1 MIKSFDYKQ
10 FGDFKNLS
18 KEDALKI
25 KEWIK
30 KYREVKNLN
39 LLDEKIILIT
49 GDNNSLKTSLAQ
61 YICNYYKLSARM
73 LNIQDIKINKD
84 IKEFILQISNN
95 KNILSMI
102 YHKTDELGIIID
114 DFDTLL
120 NNNDK
125 SVITDFLTL
134 FNTKKKVISPDFR
147 LMYPI
152 IVVCQELGD
161 KKINDLKKIA
171 CHIHLDKLGEND
183 CKFYFEKILEKNKI
197 SLSENQKTMIL
208 KSVDRDLRKYNYIL
222 DDILLISNGKITDDN
237 VRLVIDT
244 FSNKSGEEK
253 INNNLEMIF
262 NNNLSVRQN
271 IDMYFCD
278 KFLFSFLIHENYPYN
293 VGNSKV
299 NNYDKIKFI
308 SEVSDDLAVNDMVQ
322 NLIFEKQLWDLNIN
336 SALLTNV
343 NTNFR
348 HREMLKK
355 NKNPAF
361 KFSKRKYTT
370 LLNKVSLY
378 FTNRKVINQILHKYG
393 NSNSD
398 AFYLSEFICDC
409 LRMVDKKN
417 LEEEMN
423 EYVIP
428 IIKKLELTGNDI
440 DMLLR
445 LNKLEEDDIKKIYTT
460 KYKNMLKAA
469 IGDN

>member
-1 MIKSFDYKQ
+1 MINSFDYKS
-10 FGDFKNLS
+10 FEDFKNLS
-18 KEDALKI
+18 DNDVIKI

-30 KYREVKNLN
+30 KYNQVKNLN
-39 LLDEKIILIT
+39 MLDEKIILIT
-49 GDNNSLKTSLAQ
+49 GENNSLKTSLAQ
-61 YICNYYKLSARM
+61 YICNYYELSARM

-102 YHKTDELGIIID
+102 YHKTEYLGIIID

-134 FNTKKKVISPDFR
+134 FNTKRKADFR
-147 LMYPI
+147 LLYPI
-152 IVVCQELGD
+152 IVVCQDLGD

-171 CHIHLDKLGEND
+171 CHIHLDKLSEND
-183 CKFYFEKILEKNKI
+183 CRYYFERILERNNI
-197 SLSENQKTMIL
+197 DLSIKQKDMIL
-208 KSVDRDLRKYNYIL
+208 RNVDRDLRKYNYIL
-222 DDILLISNGKITDDN
+222 DDILLISKGVITDEDIKF
-237 VRLVIDT
+237 VIDT
-244 FSNKSGEEK
+244 FSNKSGDEK

-262 NNNLSVRQN
+262 SSELTVKEN

-293 VGNSKV
+293 LGNTKV
-299 NNYDKIKFI
+299 RNNDKIELMSKI
-308 SEVSDDLAVNDMVQ
+308 SRDLAVNDMVQ

-348 HREMLKK
+348 HRKMLKD
-355 NKNPAF
+355 NRNPAF
-361 KFSKRKYTT
+361 TFSKRKYTT

-378 FTNRKVINQILHKYG
+378 FTNRKVINHILHKYG
-393 NSNSD
+393 NNNND

-409 LRMVDKKN
+409 LKMVDKKN
-417 LEEEMN
+417 LEEDMM
-423 EYVIP
+423 EYIVP
-428 IIKKLELTGNDI
+428 IVKKLELKGDDV

-445 LNKLEEDDIKKIYTT
+445 LNKLEDEDIKKVYTT
-460 KYKNMLKAA
+460 KYKTLLKNAL
-469 IGDN
+469 DN